1 MAEAGDRPGYSF
13 DVGAPPEVAEFFRAK
28 QLRDSFSWKDIEPEE
43 HAVAFAVAKAT
54 KADVLGDIQSAVQ
67 KAIDEGQ
74 TLEQFKKN
82 LVPTLQAKG
91 WWGRQVM
98 TDPLTGEVDE
108 VQLGTPRRLKTIY
121 DTNLRTA
128 RAAGQWERIE
138 RTKKL
143 LPFLEYRLGPSA
155 EHRAAHAAKAGLIL
169 PVDDPFW
176 DEWMP
181 PNGWGCKCWV
191 RQVTRAEATRRGV
204 SERPDV
210 RDRVWENDR
219 TGDRQIVPVGID
231 PGWQRNPGRLRLE
244 AREAALHGKIAAM
257 PEAMARAALH
267 DIATSWRVRR
277 MATDAAATGNA
288 PIGLIPADIAAA
300 AEVADPIVQFSAITR
315 EHVFGENPDRRVDDL
330 RYLAELD
337 RAAGVILQPGQ
348 NGKHPRLAFL
358 IDAGRS
364 DGDYERMPLVL
375 FVVFKASGTFI
386 DTMHRTDMK
395 RWGRLLKRPD
405 TIVLKGGVSSEGR

>member
-13 DVGAPPEVAEFFRAK
+13 DVGAPPEVAEFFRGK
-28 QLRDSFSWKDIEPEE
+28 QLRDSFSWQDIEPEE
-43 HAVAFAVAKAT
+43 HAIAFAVAKAT
-54 KADVLGDIQSAVQ
+54 KADVLDDVRSAVQ
-67 KAIDEGQ
+67 QAIDEGR
-74 TLEQFKKN
+74 TLEQFKRD
-82 LVPTLQAKG
+82 LIPTLQAKG

-108 VQLGTPRRLKTIY
+108 VQLGSPRRLKTIY

-155 EHRAAHAAKAGLIL
+155 EHRPAHEAKAGLIL

-191 RQVTRAEATRRGV
+191 RQVTRAEAERHGV
-204 SERPDV
+204 SARPEV

-231 PGWQRNPGRLRLE
+231 PGWQRNPGKLRLQ
-244 AREAALHGKIAAM
+244 AREAALHGKISAM

-277 MATDAAATGNA
+277 MATDPRAEGNA
-288 PIGLIPADIAAA
+288 PIGLIPAEIAAA
-300 AEVADPIVQFSAITR
+300 AGVADPIIQFSAVTR
-315 EHVFGENPDRRVDDL
+315 AHVFGEKPDRRVDDL
-330 RYLAELD
+330 RHLANLD
-337 RAAGVILQPGQ
+337 RAGAVLMQTTPGQ
-348 NGKHPRLAFL
+348 HHPRLVFRIDVDDEPSL
-358 IDAGRS
+358 IVVLAVKPGLTVINTMFRRS
-364 DGDYERMPLVL
+364 LARWPSI
-375 FVVFKASGTFI
+375 AARPGT
-386 DTMHRTDMK
+386 R
-395 RWGRLLKRPD
+395 
-405 TIVLKGGVSSEGR
+405 VLKGGE